1 MTAQR
6 RHDDSTGTFGVILL
20 LCVVL
25 LLICPDRAAA
35 GETVWGLTP
44 YRIRLLVACDETPRL
59 TPELQADLCEDISAR
74 VDALLGAAW
83 KFNAETAGNDLRRAI
98 GADVFIGDVPPPD
111 FESLP
116 PEFANELAKLDKLI
130 LLGIGSSGGEL
141 RVTVRELD
149 IRTRRWGAAVSKPV
163 RQLAKLRDVSL
174 QAIFEAFAPLAIIQ
188 KVEGKQVVLQP
199 RAASL
204 PLRDKSLSLIHADE
218 VFQPILRYN
227 DREGKPRRIT
237 AILWTFLTVEQ
248 TDTGELTCRLHSG
261 LRTPLSGRRRGRIE
275 QFALAV
281 RVPKRPTTLV
291 LQSSTGGGQLLGG
304 YDVFAHP
311 PDSKKTV
318 HIGRT
323 DRRGSVV
330 VPPGEHPLRV
340 LLVRNGNHTLARL
353 PLVPGMKD
361 TLTAA
366 VPDDRGRLQAEG
378 FINGLREELV
388 DTVSRREVLIA
399 LTEARLA
406 AGKLDEA
413 KSLLAKLQG
422 LPAAKRLSL
431 SLANARK
438 EISSSDP
445 TVQARINALFD
456 DTKKLLDQ
464 HLDDKPVES
473 LERKLRA
480 AAKKAVAKKAAPKK
494 AAPTKPKR

>member
-6 RHDDSTGTFGVILL
+6 KHNDSTGTPAVVPGLILF
-20 LCVVL
+20 LCAVL

-35 GETVWGLTP
+35 GETLWGLTP
-44 YRIRLLVACDETPRL
+44 YRIRLLVVCDETPWL
-59 TPELQADLCEDISAR
+59 TPELQTDLCEDISAR

-83 KFNAETAGNDLRRAI
+83 KFNAETADDDLRRAMD
-98 GADVFIGDVPPPD
+98 ADVLIGNVPPPT

-116 PEFANELAKLDKLI
+116 AAFADELAELDKLL
-130 LLGIGSSGGEL
+130 LLGIRTSGGEL
-141 RVTVRELD
+141 RLSVRELD
-149 IRTRRWGAAVSKPV
+149 VRTRRWGTAVCKPV

-174 QAIFEAFAPLAIIQ
+174 WAIFEAFAPLAIIQ

-199 RAASL
+199 KASAL
-204 PLRDKSLSLIHADE
+204 PLRDKSLSLVHADD

-237 AILWTFLTVEQ
+237 AIPWTFLTVEEI
-248 TDTGELTCRLHSG
+248 DSGKLTCRLHSG

-291 LQSSTGGGQLLGG
+291 LQSRTEGEQLLGG

-311 PDSKKTV
+311 PDSTTTV

-323 DRRGSVV
+323 DHRGSVV
-330 VPPGEHPLRV
+330 VPPAEHPLRI
-340 LLVRNGNHTLARL
+340 LLVRNGDHTLARL

-361 TLTAA
+361 ILTAA

-378 FINGLREELV
+378 FINGLQEELV
-388 DTVSRREVLIA
+388 DTVSRREVLLA
-399 LTEARLA
+399 LTKARLA
-406 AGKLDEA
+406 VGKLDEA
-413 KSLLAKLQG
+413 KSLLVKLRG
-422 LPAAKRLSL
+422 LPTGKQFSL
-431 SLANARK
+431 KLANVQK

-456 DTKKLLDQ
+456 DTRKLLDQ

-473 LERKLRA
+473 LARKLRA
-480 AAKKAVAKKAAPKK
+480 AAE
-494 AAPTKPKR
+494 